1 MWGVV
6 TRVGIVVGTWIVS
19 FVCWDNVDRT
29 LCLSPSLCRDPRDPF
44 ARGFAAVP
52 GPDDRPAIWLPFREE
67 FPGSITLAP
76 SPPFAA
82 WFGHS
87 AFRAALVGLCACS
100 SPLRAAFVGP
110 FRAASFGP
118 FCAAWFGQCAFAV
131 APTPSPASVGSSTFT
146 CAGLSAEAFISD
158 LISSVGFAA
167 ACCIPAGL
175 CASVASAFALAT
187 TVCTIIAAHGLAVTA
202 AAFGRAFGAA
212 VDGYRA
218 FWSATYTTLVCG
230 FTCATS
236 ASDYGVC
243 AIAAAVPLFFARF

>member
-1 MWGVV
+1 MLHTVLCIPEYRYLWGVMWERGSLV
-6 TRVGIVVGTWIVS
+6 LWS
-19 FVCWDNVDRT
+19 DSHVDHA
-29 LCLSPSLCRDPRDPF
+29 LCHYSSSPRGPRDQY
-44 ARGFAAVP
+44 ARGIAAAP
-52 GPDDRPAIWLPFREE
+52 GPADQPAIWLPFREE
-67 FPGSITLAP
+67 SPGSITLAP

-175 CASVASAFALAT
+175 CASVASASAFAA
-187 TVCTIIAAHGLAVTA
+187 
-202 AAFGRAFGAA
+202 
-212 VDGYRA
+212 D
-218 FWSATYTTLVCG
+218 
-230 FTCATS
+230 
-236 ASDYGVC
+236 
-243 AIAAAVPLFFARF
+243 